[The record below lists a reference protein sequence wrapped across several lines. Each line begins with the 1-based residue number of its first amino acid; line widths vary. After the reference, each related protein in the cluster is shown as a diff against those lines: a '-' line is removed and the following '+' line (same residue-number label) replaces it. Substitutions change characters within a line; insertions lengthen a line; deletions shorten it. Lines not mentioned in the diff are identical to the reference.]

1 MQQPSPSAQSN
12 YNYPLPKVPI
22 TSSQVGTRISISI
35 GGSFQQAVW
44 VEMSNESP
52 YTIACYSLQGVLL
65 NSIQP
70 QICDIFQLPQGDNS
84 FIVIPGILI
93 PQAAPSSEL
102 DINIYPFGQPSGP
115 YPFPLARQSA
125 PVARSS
131 SAGFVAQSNFD
142 ITATNITVA
151 WLNVYNPSG
160 NTLKFTFYAAIVY
173 LSAVATATSPNLE
186 MGFYTGTPFT
196 GANITAVPNNTLG
209 VSTAQV
215 FFVTNNTNTPPSPKV
230 YYNNTIRLPA
240 GTPQQ
245 PIILPFPDQKEIPPN
260 TSWFLFLF
268 NSTVEIQGLLS
279 GLWTEA

>member
-12 YNYPLPKVPI
+12 YNYPLPRVPL
-22 TSSQVGTRISISI
+22 TSSQVGTKISISI

-115 YPFPLARQSA
+115 YPFPLARQSTPTA
-125 PVARSS
+125 GTQTGFSTTVTFGPTASATAINIWNPVTNTKKAVIYQARMVLVNTVASTTVVPRFGFTNNGVNNNLANNPGIVPNDGGSDISTLTAS
-131 SAGFVAQSNFD
+131 SALGGTQPVISEIWEGITFAVSNLFLVYD
-142 ITATNITVA
+142 FCPFNDQKVCLQGNNA
-151 WLNVYNPSG
+151 WLLIGQISGTPSYTVVF
-160 NTLKFTFYAAIVY
+160 TLK
-173 LSAVATATSPNLE
+173 
-186 MGFYTGTPFT
+186 
-196 GANITAVPNNTLG
+196 
-209 VSTAQV
+209 
-215 FFVTNNTNTPPSPKV
+215 
-230 YYNNTIRLPA
+230 
-240 GTPQQ
+240 
-245 PIILPFPDQKEIPPN
+245 
-260 TSWFLFLF
+260 
-268 NSTVEIQGLLS
+268 
-279 GLWTEA
+279 WTEQ